1 MGLIHVLEEVQIF
14 FDKNICSGLTFKKPP
29 SIEGKDTRNYE
40 YQLVE
45 PKTFIMYPPLE
56 EKFPS
61 VTIQVEDGETERN
74 TKSGELKLRFLFATW
89 NNGKHFNDAKNVPN
103 FKANSDGWRDAW
115 NFLNRAVD
123 VLSHTT
129 YLGPH
134 VRIKHE
140 NKLQFGGLKEDKV
153 LANCY
158 PYWFAYLTCTVA
170 YGQISSNEDVN
181 NLI

>member
-1 MGLIHVLEEVQIF
+1 MGVINVLEEVQKF
-14 FDKNICSGLTFKKPP
+14 FDENICSGLTFKKPP
-29 SIEGKDTRNYE
+29 SVEGKDTRDYE

-74 TKSGELKLRFLFATW
+74 TNSGELKLRFLFATW
-89 NNGKHFNDAKNVPN
+89 NNGKHFNDAGNVPN
-103 FKANSDGWRDAW
+103 FEANSDGWRDAW
-115 NFLNRAVD
+115 NFLDRAVD

-129 YLGPH
+129 YLGNG
-134 VRIKHE
+134 VRLKHE
-140 NKLQFGGLKEDKV
+140 DKLQFGGLKEDKV

-181 NLI
+181 DLI